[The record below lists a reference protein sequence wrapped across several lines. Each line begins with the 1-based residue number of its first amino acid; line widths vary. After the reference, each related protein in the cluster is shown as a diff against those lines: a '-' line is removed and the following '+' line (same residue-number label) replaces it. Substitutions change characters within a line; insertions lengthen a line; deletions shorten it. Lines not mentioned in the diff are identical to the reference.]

1 MFKMKK
7 NIEERE
13 ETNEAQMGKGHA
25 AAWPSSRG
33 KQKITL
39 CKKPDKFV
47 LSDVSLWQ
55 ESKEFKCFIFLFLD
69 ALSLSPF
76 LNTIFWGYPKGEPF
90 VSVKLHRPQDPTV
103 HKLLY

>member
-39 CKKPDKFV
+39 CKKPDTNLFCQMCCCRRNQRN
-47 LSDVSLWQ
+47 SSA
-55 ESKEFKCFIFLFLD
+55 SSFFFLM
-69 ALSLSPF
+69 
-76 LNTIFWGYPKGEPF
+76 
-90 VSVKLHRPQDPTV
+90 Q
-103 HKLLY
+103 